1 MLIDDAIVEFGF
13 DCKVRKLSA
22 KTVANYQKQLRYI
35 EKYLKEE
42 FQITE
47 VEEIKPYHI
56 KQFLAMMDDRHRK
69 PRYIND
75 LLKVVKTFLNYCKRE
90 GHVKSS
96 AAEKVK
102 NMKQPKTKILFLFGY
117 NLYWQCIEE
126 RKTAFVGALRNSD
139 DPSVFEKSCCGK
151 PGNLVHEQFPSIPDF
166 KELSSC
172 FPEKNSTK
180 KRVVCLAPKIIR
192 KR

>member
-1 MLIDDAIVEFGF
+1 MIGIYPLFLIGNIQEEGDFFMLIDDAIVEFGF

-75 LLKVVKTFLNYCKRE
+75 LLKVAKTFLNYCKRE
-90 GHVKSS
+90 GY
-96 AAEKVK
+96 
-102 NMKQPKTKILFLFGY
+102 QYF
-117 NLYWQCIEE
+117 IEDVTGWRLEEELRE
-126 RKTAFVGALRNSD
+126 RRENGISERYVLSRYMASW
-139 DPSVFEKSCCGK
+139 
-151 PGNLVHEQFPSIPDF
+151 IPWEEYGDKLCERI
-166 KELSSC
+166 KEM
-172 FPEKNSTK
+172 
-180 KRVVCLAPKIIR
+180 ADA
-192 KR
+192 